1 MPLPLF
7 PLALPATAPP
17 RHSLADASP
26 PPRLV
31 SPEFGRAIG
40 AGIENFVGARDDGGL
55 STKDVSVV
63 MKVSS
68 PSSGRIA

>member
-7 PLALPATAPP
+7 PLALPADAPP
-17 RHSLADASP
+17 LPPLVGASP
-26 PPRLV
+26 PRLMN
-31 SPEFGRAIG
+31 PELGRAIG
-40 AGIENFVGARDDGGL
+40 AGIANFVGAREDGGL

-68 PSSGRIA
+68 PRSGRAG

>member
-7 PLALPATAPP
+7 PLAVAPA
-17 RHSLADASP
+17 ASP
-26 PPRLV
+26 LPPLVGASPSPRLL
-31 SPEFGRAIG
+31 SPELGRAIG
-40 AGIENFVGARDDGGL
+40 AGVANLVGAREDGGL

-68 PSSGRIA
+68 PKSGRDM